1 MTIRDGQERVAKL
14 IAQLGWCSRREAERL
29 ISAGQVLVDG
39 VVVRDQGVRV
49 RVDANIT
56 LKDRGKQH
64 LADLVTVILHKPTG
78 IVSTQPEGDQI
89 PAWQLLT
96 RENCLTPNDPAVEE
110 VLRQPWTCAV
120 CGRLDQNS
128 RGLLVL
134 SQDGKLARL
143 ITGGHA
149 WEKHYAVTVDGVVKS
164 EHVRQ
169 LLALRRIERE
179 SILPMQVEH
188 TGANSLRFIL
198 REGRKHQI
206 RRACLAV
213 GLKVTDLVRYRV
225 GPWEL
230 GDGPENTWR
239 IMPRAE
245 VVALIAGKADAE
257 ERNGESGK
265 SENGSRKK
273 IEREIPY
280 KQLPT
285 RKFNTH
291 EDLAADDEF
300 TEETEPRKSSRTSTP
315 ISTSKAPRKPV
326 IERNAKREVEGKRNP
341 QRGR

>member
-39 VVVRDQGVRV
+39 VVVRDQGLRV
-49 RVDANIT
+49 RVDANIS

-96 RENCLTPNDPAVEE
+96 QDNCLNPTEPGVDE

-149 WEKHYAVTVDGVVKS
+149 WEKHYSVTVDGAVKS

-179 SILPMQVEH
+179 SILPMQVER
-188 TGANSLRFIL
+188 TGTNTLRFIL

-230 GDGPENTWR
+230 GDGPEKTWR
-239 IMPRAE
+239 VVPRAD
-245 VVALIAGKADAE
+245 VVALINGKTADTK
-257 ERNGESGK
+257 NSKTGQK
-265 SENGSRKK
+265 SERKVSARITEK
-273 IEREIPY
+273 SSDKRAV
-280 KQLPT
+280 K
-285 RKFNTH
+285 KSFVH
-291 EDLAADDEF
+291 DDEDDAPS
-300 TEETEPRKSSRTSTP
+300 PRKTT
-315 ISTSKAPRKPV
+315 RKPV
-326 IERNAKREVEGKRNP
+326 VERNAKREVEGKRNSE
-341 QRGR
+341 RRR